1 MIHFGFSYVGLLF
14 FIMLFVPNLIW
25 AKNKPKDYDKYVINE
40 NKVLLMIERIG
51 EATTLTAALIF
62 SDYNL
67 RAFTIWSLWLCLAF
81 LFMVLY
87 ELYWIRYFRS
97 GKTMAD
103 MYSSYWGF
111 PVAGASLP
119 CLAFFC
125 LGIYGTNI
133 FLIVSALFLSV
144 GHIGIHLNHRK
155 EAVGKKKTKKIVKV
169 IRVFLLIPVVL
180 LLLVTVVAIAGRN
193 INWFRFNTNTANGID
208 EMSYVEIGGQE
219 QYIHI
224 MGKDIN
230 NPVIL
235 YLHGGPAGPDS
246 AIMPFFTDPLTG
258 DYTVV
263 CWDQRGCGR
272 TYFHNAGND
281 PDNLTVNFDTAV
293 SDIDGMV
300 DYLCER
306 FNKNK
311 VTLMCHSYGTIVGTR
326 YVQEHSEKVEA
337 YIGIGQFVNCRR
349 SDELAYENAMAAAKA
364 NGEDTSSLEEAYKTY
379 CEGDSLKEYLML
391 RNATSGYHPAENKA
405 NTALLAVFC
414 PYAGTDDVR
423 WVMKQA
429 DLESYEKL
437 EGSLM
442 DATYD
447 YDVYDYELEYDIPMY
462 FISGSMDYVCNTGL
476 TKTFSEEITA
486 PRSAFAVIEGGGHT
500 PQYETPEAFGEL
512 VKQMLK
518 LS

>member
-67 RAFTIWSLWLCLAF
+67 RAFTIWSLWLCIAF

-180 LLLVTVVAIAGRN
+180 LLLVTVVAISGRN

-246 AIMPFFTDPLTG
+246 AIMPFFTDPLAG

-306 FNKNK
+306 FNKDK

-364 NGEDTSSLEEAYKTY
+364 NGEDISSLEEAYKTY

-447 YDVYDYELEYDIPMY
+447 YDVYDYELEYDVPMY
-462 FISGSMDYVCNTGL
+462 FISGSMDYVCNTSL
-476 TKTFSEEITA
+476 TKTFSEDITA
-486 PRSAFAVIEGGGHT
+486 PRTAFAVIEGGGHT

>member
-67 RAFTIWSLWLCLAF
+67 RAFTIWSLWLCVAF

-169 IRVFLLIPVVL
+169 IRVLLLIPVVL

-306 FNKNK
+306 FNKDK

-462 FISGSMDYVCNTGL
+462 FISGSMDYVCNAGL

>member
-1 MIHFGFSYVGLLF
+1 MIHFGFSYVGLMF

-67 RAFTIWSLWLCLAF
+67 RAFTIWSLWLFLAF

-97 GKTMAD
+97 DKTMAD

-246 AIMPFFTDPLTG
+246 AIMPFFTDPLAG

-306 FNKNK
+306 FNKDK

-337 YIGIGQFVNCRR
+337 DIGIGQFVNCSR
-349 SDELAYENAMAAAKA
+349 SVELAYENAMAAAKA

-462 FISGSMDYVCNTGL
+462 FISGSMDYVCNTSL
-476 TKTFSEEITA
+476 TKTFSEDITA
-486 PRSAFAVIEGGGHT
+486 PRTAFAVIEGGGHT
-500 PQYETPEAFGEL
+500 PQYETPEAFGEM

>member
-306 FNKNK
+306 FNKDK

>member
-169 IRVFLLIPVVL
+169 IRVLLLIPVVL

-306 FNKNK
+306 FNKDK

-462 FISGSMDYVCNTGL
+462 FISGSMDYVCNAGL

>member
-246 AIMPFFTDPLTG
+246 AIMPFFTDPLAG

-306 FNKNK
+306 FNKDK

>member
-67 RAFTIWSLWLCLAF
+67 RAFTIWSLWLFLAF

-246 AIMPFFTDPLTG
+246 AIMPFFTDPLAG

-306 FNKNK
+306 FNKDK

>member
-306 FNKNK
+306 FNKDK
-311 VTLMCHSYGTIVGTR
+311 VTLMCHSYGTIIGTR

-500 PQYETPEAFGEL
+500 PQYETPEAFGKL

>member
-67 RAFTIWSLWLCLAF
+67 RAFTIWSLWLFLAF

-306 FNKNK
+306 FNKDK
-311 VTLMCHSYGTIVGTR
+311 VTLMCHSYGTIIGTR

>member
-67 RAFTIWSLWLCLAF
+67 RAFTIWSLWLCVAF

-306 FNKNK
+306 FNKDK

>member
-1 MIHFGFSYVGLLF
+1 MIHFGFSYVGLMF

-67 RAFTIWSLWLCLAF
+67 RAFTIWSLWLFLAF

-97 GKTMAD
+97 DKTMAD

-246 AIMPFFTDPLTG
+246 AIMPFFTDPLAG

-306 FNKNK
+306 FNKDK

-462 FISGSMDYVCNTGL
+462 FISGSMDYVCNTSL
-476 TKTFSEEITA
+476 TKTFSEDITA
-486 PRSAFAVIEGGGHT
+486 PRTAFAVIEGGGHT
-500 PQYETPEAFGEL
+500 PQYETPEAFGEM

>member
-40 NKVLLMIERIG
+40 NKVLLVIERIG

-246 AIMPFFTDPLTG
+246 AIMPFFTDPLAG

-306 FNKNK
+306 FNKDK

-349 SDELAYENAMAAAKA
+349 SDDLAYENAMAAAKA

-500 PQYETPEAFGEL
+500 PQYETPEAFGKL

>member
-246 AIMPFFTDPLTG
+246 AIMPFFTDPLAG

-306 FNKNK
+306 FNKDK
-311 VTLMCHSYGTIVGTR
+311 VTLMCHSYGTIIGTR

>member
-40 NKVLLMIERIG
+40 NKVLLVIERIG

-67 RAFTIWSLWLCLAF
+67 RAFTIWSLWLCVAF

-193 INWFRFNTNTANGID
+193 FNWFRFNTNTANGID

-246 AIMPFFTDPLTG
+246 AIMPFFTDPLAG

-306 FNKNK
+306 FNKDK

-500 PQYETPEAFGEL
+500 PQYETPEAFGKL

>member
-67 RAFTIWSLWLCLAF
+67 RAFTIWSLWLFLAF

-306 FNKNK
+306 FNKDK
-311 VTLMCHSYGTIVGTR
+311 VTLMCHSYGTIIGTR

-379 CEGDSLKEYLML
+379 CKGDSLKEYLML